1 MNSMNKIFCILLFI
15 PFYLSGQDSLS
26 LGEAIQ
32 IGLKKNYD
40 ILLSAKNI
48 EINTLFNNWGEA
60 GRLPQVNANIN
71 QNNTLSDQRNNPASF
86 LPYMIQSNDISGNLA
101 LNWTIFNGFGIKA
114 NKNKLEQLQFQSEN
128 TATLAIENTIHGIIL
143 AYYQA
148 KMQFEQYSLLK
159 NILQL
164 TKEKY
169 QQQLLRSELGV
180 GVKFDLLQYEGNLY
194 TDSANSVLQDLAYK
208 NAVRNLNLLMG
219 EEIERKWYLSSEI
232 KPQLDKSDL
241 SNLKKEMLSN
251 NTNIKNQYINLALTQ
266 QDITLARSAF
276 FPVISFNAGT
286 NYSYGTLKS
295 DDVPQFQSVQTNN
308 LNYYGNF
315 TLNFRLY
322 DGGKV
327 KRGIKALE
335 IQQEVNQLETDQLTQ
350 NLIFELTN
358 VFELY
363 QTRLQLFELNKKA
376 FLVAKDNLNIAKLKE
391 KSGLITSF
399 NFRDIEMVYLSS
411 GVNLFQS
418 SYDLL
423 ESNATLLKM
432 TGKIIQTNN
441 SE

>member
-86 LPYMIQSNDISGNLA
+86 LPYMIQSNDVSGNLA
-101 LNWTIFNGFGIKA
+101 LSWTIFNGFGIKA
-114 NKNKLEQLQFQSEN
+114 NKNRLEQLQFQSEN

-232 KPQLDKSDL
+232 KPQLNKSDL
-241 SNLKKEMLSN
+241 SALKKEMLSN

-266 QDITLARSAF
+266 QDITLAKSAF

-441 SE
+441 SK

>member
-1 MNSMNKIFCILLFI
+1 MNKIFCILLFI

-86 LPYMIQSNDISGNLA
+86 LPYMIQSNDVSGNLA
-101 LNWTIFNGFGIKA
+101 LSWTIFNGFGIKA
-114 NKNKLEQLQFQSEN
+114 NKNRLEQLQFQSEN

-148 KMQFEQYSLLK
+148 KMQFEQYSLLE

-241 SNLKKEMLSN
+241 SALKKEMLSN

-266 QDITLARSAF
+266 QDITLAKSAF

-432 TGKIIQTNN
+432 TGKIIKTNN
-441 SE
+441 SK